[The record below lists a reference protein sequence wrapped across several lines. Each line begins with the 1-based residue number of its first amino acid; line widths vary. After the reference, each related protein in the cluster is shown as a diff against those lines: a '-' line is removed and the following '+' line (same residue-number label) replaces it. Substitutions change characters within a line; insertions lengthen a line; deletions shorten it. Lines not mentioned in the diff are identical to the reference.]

1 MAQQKLSEQQMDE
14 IEEALALV
22 GVDSSPDSYSGR
34 GMYGQQCLGIDFD
47 DMGEAFRFAL
57 LLGDDLAGILA
68 RPSFDSMG
76 LGIVAYWPNV
86 EAPEVADE
94 DDEDD
99 EG

>member
-1 MAQQKLSEQQMDE
+1 MTQQKLSKQQAE
-14 IEEALALV
+14 IIEDAISY
-22 GVDSSPDSYSGR
+22 VDGDAEMYPYSGR

-47 DMGEAFRFAL
+47 DMGDAFRFAL
-57 LLGDDLAGILA
+57 LLGGEVAEILA

-94 DDEDD
+94 DDED
-99 EG
+99 